1 MEISDGDEISP
12 VSIAQTAGQ
21 LITGF
26 PPDPSQVLGSDVINE
41 TKVLDITGSNG
52 SYVGDG
58 SIIYQGPQAGG
69 DLMDRPLSGY
79 LAHSSAAEGI
89 ELERTMDM
97 TTIARNID
105 SAGTFT
111 VDGQKISVLDYI
123 PGGDIVQATSGNVDP
138 AKLIIELAHYGSVN
152 SQETRQEAFHQ
163 ESKDENVSNVAEEE
177 QYQNS
182 IKSNDSFEGQK
193 NLEKHQ
199 TQDVDAQYADQAQKA
214 QDLESLSL
222 QHRLDLHT
230 VVETSDQSEVLTS
243 IHAHGQTLELK
254 TVFEARSPDHQ
265 EEQKEAESHV
275 KDLVHSPLEE
285 TESKKPDMIFRSKVL
300 AHLDAAARD
309 EGIEY

>member
-1 MEISDGDEISP
+1 
-12 VSIAQTAGQ
+12 
-21 LITGF
+21 
-26 PPDPSQVLGSDVINE
+26 
-41 TKVLDITGSNG
+41 
-52 SYVGDG
+52 
-58 SIIYQGPQAGG
+58 
-69 DLMDRPLSGY
+69 MDRPLSGY

-111 VDGQKISVLDYI
+111 VDGQEISVLDYI

-182 IKSNDSFEGQK
+182 IKSNDPFEGQK

-275 KDLVHSPLEE
+275 KDLVHSPLDE
-285 TESKKPDMIFRSKVL
+285 TESKKPDMVFRSKVL

-309 EGIEY
+309 EGLEY